1 MINKLFQLNQTE
13 TSVRVSLVRVDKS
26 DNHRTCPNLFVKS
39 CFSLTKPEIL
49 SELISLITTEPP
61 PDVDEISRFKLP
73 HVASEILMCEVP
85 QISSAI
91 SQDEVLLEKLFT
103 FMESESPLN
112 PLLASFFTKAVGNI
126 LTRKSEQVSVL
137 IPSVK

>member
-1 MINKLFQLNQTE
+1 MFLSSFLLKFNQTYIF
-13 TSVRVSLVRVDKS
+13 
-26 DNHRTCPNLFVKS
+26 PLF
-39 CFSLTKPEIL
+39 FSLTKPEIL